1 VRRLLSRL
9 AVHRKLMAML
19 MITSGMALLLASTMS
34 ILYAFFQVREDVAV
48 NLGSSARLVL
58 SNTRVSVSFEDSTD
72 ALQALEALRS
82 NPSIRLACLYR
93 PEGALLAAFRPDS
106 VSMCPPKP
114 PPAGYS
120 YSGGRLELIERD
132 VVPDGQPG
140 AWVLIQSDLA
150 LLTDRLRGQA
160 TITLVVFAVALL
172 LAFVL
177 SSVLQ
182 RIVSQPVVELAQLTQ
197 AVSATGDY
205 SRRVEKRSEDELG
218 MLADSINGM
227 FERITLVESER
238 QVALERE
245 REANRAKDEFL
256 ATLSHEL
263 RTPLS
268 AILGWTQLMRR
279 KLVPPEE
286 FARGLERIE
295 RNAHAQNR
303 LINDLLDLS
312 RILSGKMSL
321 QRQAADLT
329 AITRVIV
336 ESMLPLAQAQEIA
349 LHADLGDQRL
359 LAFIDADRISQ
370 VATNLLTNA
379 LKFTPHGGTVTV
391 TTRRV
396 GEMVELAV
404 SDTGAGIAPDFLPR
418 VFEPFRQA
426 DASHTRKHGG
436 LGLGLAIVKRITEMH
451 GGDVNVESAG
461 VGAGSRFTIRLPA
474 AVEPAV
480 IAGMAD
486 DANSAGTTPD
496 LSALAILI
504 VDDDADTR
512 ELVRIALTR
521 TGARLS
527 VASSSAEGLAAALS
541 GPPDVLI
548 TDIAM
553 PLQDGHEMVQRLR
566 ESLGPRTPK
575 VIIALSA
582 FAAEK
587 DAERSLSLGFDAHVT
602 KPFEPDFLVATIHE
616 RVLEQAEQ
624 KPLGS
629 DRGQTPV

>member
-1 VRRLLSRL
+1 MRQLLSRL
-9 AVHRKLMAML
+9 AVHRKLMAMF
-19 MITSGMALLLASTMS
+19 MITSGTALLLASSMS
-34 ILYAFFQVREDVAV
+34 ILYSFFQVRKDAV
-48 NLGSSARLVL
+48 VDLSSSARLVL
-58 SNTRVSVSFEDSTD
+58 SNTRVSVSFEDVTD
-72 ALQALEALRS
+72 ATQALAALGS
-82 NPSIRLACLYR
+82 NPNIRLACLYK
-93 PEGALLAAFRPDS
+93 PDGALFAQFRPNDGAS
-106 VSMCPPKP
+106 CPPKS
-114 PPAGYS
+114 PPAGSS

-132 VVPDGQPG
+132 AVVDGQPG

-150 LLTDRLRGQA
+150 LLSQRLRSQA
-160 TITLVVFAVALL
+160 TITLIVFAVALV

-182 RIVSQPVVELAQLTQ
+182 RIVSQPVVELARLTQ
-197 AVSATGDY
+197 TVSATGDY
-205 SRRVEKRSEDELG
+205 SRRAEKRSEDELG

-227 FERITLVESER
+227 FERITIAEAER

-279 KLVPPEE
+279 KFVPPEE

-321 QRQAADLT
+321 QRQSVDLT

-336 ESMLPLAQAQEIA
+336 ESIMPLAQAQQIA
-349 LHADLGDQRL
+349 LHAELGDHRL

-379 LKFTPHGGTVTV
+379 LKFTPRHGAVTV

-404 SDTGAGIAPDFLPR
+404 SDTGAGIAADFLPR

-451 GGDVNVESAG
+451 GGDVKVESAG
-461 VGAGSRFTIRLPA
+461 VGAGSRFMVRLPA
-474 AVEPAV
+474 AVEPAA
-480 IAGMAD
+480 IAGATGDD
-486 DANSAGTTPD
+486 DAVRSMPD
-496 LSALAILI
+496 LSALRILV

-512 ELVRIALTR
+512 ELVKIALSG

-527 VASSSAEGLAAALS
+527 VASSAAEGLAAALS
-541 GPPDVLI
+541 EPPDVLI

-553 PLQDGHEMVQRLR
+553 PLQDGHEMVQGLR
-566 ESLGPRTPK
+566 ELLGSRTPK
-575 VIIALSA
+575 VVIALSA

-587 DAERSLSLGFDAHVT
+587 DTERSLSLGFDAHIT

-616 RVLEQAEQ
+616 RVLAHAE
-624 KPLGS
+624 
-629 DRGQTPV
+629 

>member
-1 VRRLLSRL
+1 MRQLLSRL

-19 MITSGMALLLASTMS
+19 MFTSGTALLLASSLSMIYS
-34 ILYAFFQVREDVAV
+34 FVQVREDLAV
-48 NLGSSARLVL
+48 TLGSSARMVL
-58 SNTRVSVSFEDSTD
+58 WNTRVSVSFEDATD
-72 ALQALEALRS
+72 AREALDALDS

-93 PEGALLAAFRPDS
+93 PDGTLFAAFLPDAG
-106 VSMCPPKP
+106 VLCPLKP
-114 PPAGYS
+114 PPAGHNF
-120 YSGGRLELIERD
+120 SGGRLELLESDAVI
-132 VVPDGQPG
+132 DGKPG
-140 AWVLIQSDLA
+140 ASVLIQSDLSV
-150 LLTDRLRGQA
+150 LTARLRSQGL
-160 TITLVVFAVALL
+160 ITLVVFAVALL

-177 SSVLQ
+177 STVLE

-205 SRRVEKRSEDELG
+205 SQRVQKRSEDEVG
-218 MLADSINGM
+218 ILADSINSM
-227 FERITLVESER
+227 FARITLVEAER
-238 QVALERE
+238 QGALVRE

-279 KLVPPEE
+279 KLVPAEE
-286 FARGLERIE
+286 FERGLERIE

-312 RILSGKMSL
+312 RILSGKLSL
-321 QRQAADLT
+321 QRQAVDLT
-329 AITRVIV
+329 AITRVLV
-336 ESMLPLAQAQEIA
+336 ESMMPLAQAQGIG
-349 LHADLGDQRL
+349 LHAELGDQKL

-370 VATNLLTNA
+370 VATNLVANA
-379 LKFTPHGGTVTV
+379 LKFTPPGGSVTV
-391 TTRRV
+391 TTRRIAD
-396 GEMVELAV
+396 MIELTV

-451 GGDVNVESAG
+451 GGDVKVESG
-461 VGAGSRFTIRLPA
+461 GIGAGSRFTIRLPA
-474 AVEPAV
+474 AAGPATK
-480 IAGMAD
+480 
-486 DANSAGTTPD
+486 AGTANDADSTRQTPD
-496 LSALAILI
+496 LSALRVLI

-512 ELVRIALTR
+512 ELVRIALAS

-527 VASSSAEGLAAALS
+527 VASSAAEGLATALS
-541 GPPDVLI
+541 EPPDVLI

-553 PLQDGHEMVQRLR
+553 PLQDGHEMVRQLR
-566 ESLGPRTPK
+566 ESLGLKTPK
-575 VIIALSA
+575 VVIALSA

-587 DAERSLSLGFDAHVT
+587 DTERSLSLGFDAHIT

-616 RVLEQAEQ
+616 RVLAHA
-624 KPLGS
+624 KPEVLS
-629 DRGQTPV
+629 

>member
-1 VRRLLSRL
+1 
-9 AVHRKLMAML
+9 MAML
-19 MITSGMALLLASTMS
+19 MITSGTALLLASSMS
-34 ILYAFFQVREDVAV
+34 IIYSFFQVRKDAV
-48 NLGSSARLVL
+48 VDLGSSARLVL
-58 SNTRVSVSFEDSTD
+58 ANTRVSVSFDDATD
-72 ALQALEALRS
+72 ARQVLDALGS

-93 PEGALLAAFRPDS
+93 PEGAFFAEFRPYDGAT
-106 VSMCPPKP
+106 CPAKAL
-114 PPAGYS
+114 PAGSS

-132 VVPDGQPG
+132 AVVQGQAG
-140 AWVLIQSDLA
+140 AWVLIQSDLT
-150 LLTDRLRGQA
+150 LLSERLRSQA
-160 TITLVVFAVALL
+160 TITLVVFAVALV

-205 SRRVEKRSEDELG
+205 SRRVQKRSEDELG

-227 FERITLVESER
+227 FERITLAEAER
-238 QVALERE
+238 HVALERE

-321 QRQAADLT
+321 QRQAVDLT

-336 ESMLPLAQAQEIA
+336 ESMMPLAQAQEIA
-349 LHADLGDQRL
+349 LHGDLGDHKL

-379 LKFTPHGGTVTV
+379 LKFTPRGGSVTV

-396 GEMVELAV
+396 GEMVELTV

-451 GGDVNVESAG
+451 GGDVKVQSAG
-461 VGAGSRFTIRLPA
+461 VGAGSRFTVRLPA
-474 AVEPAV
+474 AVEPAAM
-480 IAGMAD
+480 AGGASDD
-486 DANSAGTTPD
+486 DAARSMPD
-496 LSALAILI
+496 LSALRILV

-512 ELVRIALTR
+512 ELVKIALAR

-527 VASSSAEGLAAALS
+527 VASSAAEGLATALS
-541 GPPDVLI
+541 EPPDVLI

-553 PLQDGHEMVQRLR
+553 PLQDGHEMVQHLR
-566 ESLGPRTPK
+566 ESLGPRAPK
-575 VIIALSA
+575 VVIALSA

-587 DAERSLSLGFDAHVT
+587 DTERSMSLGFDAHVT

-616 RVLEQAEQ
+616 RVLSHA
-624 KPLGS
+624 
-629 DRGQTPV
+629 D